1 MKAFDGGF
9 FDRAIHSLNLAVCP
23 RMPHLREAVFDPVLA
38 ANAVEDV
45 REGVRIQ
52 GAVGEFHAV
61 IGQHG
66 VDPVVRRLQQ
76 VAQKLRRVHLARPL
90 LQSHKDEFRRA
101 VNGDKETQL
110 ALR

>member
-9 FDRAIHSLNLAVCP
+9 LDRAIHSLNLAVRP

-52 GAVGEFHAV
+52 GAVGELNAV
-61 IGQHG
+61 VGQHG
-66 VDPVVRRLQQ
+66 VDLIGQRL
-76 VAQKLRRVHLARPL
+76 
-90 LQSHKDEFRRA
+90 
-101 VNGDKETQL
+101 
-110 ALR
+110 